1 MTNQKSKRAI
11 SIMLVL
17 SMIMTLLVGTTAWFT
32 DRVSTGA
39 SGTAGT
45 LTIDVDDSG
54 INLKDNDGKD
64 ILNPGDM
71 RKVVYVVSNTGNKS
85 ADIKETIVLSVYDK
99 LGQSLNLSDTQS
111 EFEIYNATDVTFVDN
126 RGYIP
131 NEGAEPLQV
140 KSLNENVIT
149 YDIPVYTLNGS
160 TNFDDN
166 NREIEADITSDKHS
180 SDYVLVFK
188 NLAGNAFQ
196 GSVLKL
202 DLIVEAKQHRNT
214 ESVLWS
220 EVSSQTYILSNGNT
234 VYIVP
239 GAGIVIN
246 PSEDF
251 VAEDLGNGNIKITG
265 LTPTGANKD
274 TLVIPPVIVDTENNK
289 TYTVTD
295 IDWKQVFKDSNNNKI
310 NNSAEELPQPSDDLV
325 FDMTSDGNKTT
336 ITGINANGQK
346 LTNISIPEQVGGE
359 DVEISDEMV
368 EDLGNTDADVEIPDS
383 VIENLPATA
392 IYTYTVEGET
402 TTITGL
408 TDIGRKVNTLDIP
421 SEMAGSTVI
430 KIAPYALVTTT
441 ATEVII
447 PASIEVADSAFAEY
461 NISTGVNKTIKTV
474 TFNNSVIGYNMFMGA
489 SALETVNIASGVDS
503 IGGAAFL
510 ECKNLKNINFDEG
523 ITSIGER
530 AFEGCTSLTSLTLP
544 SSLTTLNNQAF
555 TGTGITSIVVP
566 ATITTVGNNVFDNCD
581 SLTSITLENTT
592 IGVGMFQDCDA
603 LESVVIP
610 ANITTVGYRA
620 FADCDKLTDIT
631 IENNYIGRQQFYN
644 CDALTEITIPASVTT
659 YDTDYMKY
667 NGAFSGCDGLTTV
680 HFEDG
685 AKVGTSMFENCTSLN
700 NVVIPETVEV
710 LEGYYSAKTFANCT
724 GLTNVTLNNSAVV
737 SQMFAGCSNLSN
749 VILNDNVKSIGNQ
762 AFNGCTSLKSINL
775 NKVEKIDSLAFYK
788 SGIEGEIILPSTVTS
803 IGSKAYQ
810 ETKITKITIP
820 ASVKKI
826 DFTSEK
832 LFNGCKNLTDIYI
845 PSTTTIIGDK
855 VFSGLDNVTIHY
867 AGDTSGFPWGA
878 TNSRIVT
885 E

>member
-1 MTNQKSKRAI
+1 MTYRKSKRAI
-11 SIMLVL
+11 SFMLVMAML
-17 SMIMTLLVGTTAWFT
+17 MTLLVGTTAWFT
-32 DRVSTGA
+32 DRVSTSA

-45 LTIDVDDSG
+45 VTINLDDSG
-54 INLKDNDGKD
+54 INLKDSAGKD

-71 RKVVYVVSNTGNKS
+71 RNVSYVVSNTGNKS
-85 ADIKETIVLSVYDK
+85 VDIKETIYLSAYDK
-99 LGQSLNLSDTQS
+99 LGQALNLSDTQS
-111 EFEIYNATDVTFVDN
+111 EFEIYNASDVSFVDN
-126 RGYIP
+126 RGYLP
-131 NEGAEPLQV
+131 NDGAEPLQV
-140 KSLNENVIT
+140 KSLSENVIT
-149 YDIPVYTLNGS
+149 YEIPVYALNGS
-160 TNFDDN
+160 TNFDDS
-166 NREIEADITSDKHS
+166 NREIEDDITTDKHS

-196 GSVLKL
+196 GAVLKL
-202 DLIVEAKQHRNT
+202 DLMVEAKQHRNT
-214 ESVLWS
+214 ENVLWT
-220 EVSSQTYILSNGNT
+220 EVATKTHVLSNGNT

-239 GAGIVIN
+239 GAGVVIN

-251 VAEDLGNGNIKITG
+251 EVEDLGNGNIKISG
-265 LTPTGANKD
+265 LTDIGANKE
-274 TLVIPPVIVDTENNK
+274 TLVIPSTIVDGESGN

-295 IDWKQVFKDSNNNKI
+295 VDWEQVFADSNNTKI
-310 NNSAEELPQPSDDLV
+310 NNSAVGLPQPSDNLV
-325 FDMTSDGNKTT
+325 FDMTSDGNTTT
-336 ITGINANGQK
+336 INGINANGQK

-408 TDIGRKVNTLDIP
+408 TDMGRKVNTLDIP

-430 KIAPYALVTTT
+430 KIAPYALVATT

-447 PASIEVADSAFAEY
+447 PASIEVADSAFADF
-461 NISTGVNKTIKTV
+461 NISTGVNTSIKTV
-474 TFNNSVIGYNMFMGA
+474 TLNNSVIGKNMFMGA
-489 SALETVNIASGVDS
+489 SALETVNINSGVDS

-510 ECKNLKNINFDEG
+510 ECRNLKNINFDEG

-530 AFEGCTSLTSLTLP
+530 AFDGCTSLTSLTLP

-555 TGTGITSIVVP
+555 AGTGITSIVVP
-566 ATITTVGNNVFDNCD
+566 ATITTVGANVFDNCD
-581 SLTSITLENTT
+581 SLTSITLENTA
-592 IGVGMFQDCDA
+592 IGGGMFQDCDA
-603 LESVVIP
+603 LESIVIP

-620 FADCDKLTDIT
+620 FANCDNLTDIT

-659 YDTDYMKY
+659 YDTDYMRY

-710 LEGYYSAKTFANCT
+710 LEGYYGAKTFANCT

-737 SQMFAGCSNLSN
+737 SQMFVGCENLET
-749 VILNDNVKSIGNQ
+749 ITLGDNVKSIGGN
-762 AFNGCTSLKSINL
+762 AFNGCAKLKSIDL
-775 NKVEKIDSLAFYK
+775 NKVETLANGAFYN
-788 SGIEGEIILPSTVTS
+788 SGLEGTLVFPETVTS
-803 IGSKAYQ
+803 IGKNVLQ
-810 ETKITKITIP
+810 GTKVT
-820 ASVKKI
+820 
-826 DFTSEK
+826 E
-832 LFNGCKNLTDIYI
+832 IYI
-845 PSTTTIIGDK
+845 PENVTTIDAAA
-855 VFSGLDNVTIHY
+855 FDYCDGLTIHY
-867 AGDTSGFPWGA
+867 AGALTGSPWGA
-878 TNSRIVT
+878 TNSTVVAD
-885 E
+885 